1 VVSAI
6 DSLASPSHKTL
17 RDWVF
22 ECLRTSIVSG
32 DLAPGQRIV
41 EADLAKQLEVS
52 KSPVRE
58 AILQLKQDGLVIDAP
73 KGRGVVVAPL
83 KPSDVRE
90 IYAVR
95 EALEG
100 IAVRAVV
107 DDPPAERIAAL
118 RAIVDKM
125 RQAVATGDVRRQF
138 ELDVDFHTALCAA
151 SGNRRLQ
158 DLFAG
163 LRPDIQRI
171 FLFAANA
178 MTLEGPDSP
187 EQALEQHHALV
198 EALAVADAARATAA
212 LEAHFAGRAQR
223 VAAALGER

>member
-1 VVSAI
+1 MISA
-6 DSLASPSHKTL
+6 DETFLPPSHKTL

-22 ECLRTSIVSG
+22 ECLRTSIISG

-41 EADLAKQLEVS
+41 EADLAKQLDVS

-100 IAVRAVV
+100 LAVRILAA
-107 DDPPAERIAAL
+107 DPQPERLAPL
-118 RAIVDKM
+118 RAAVEKM
-125 RQAVATGDVRRQF
+125 RQALAENDLRRQF
-138 ELDVDFHTALCAA
+138 EQDVEFHTALCAA
-151 SGNRRLQ
+151 TGNRRLQ
-158 DLFAG
+158 DLFSS
-163 LRPDIQRI
+163 LRPDLQRI

-178 MTLEGPDSP
+178 MTLEGTDSA
-187 EQALEQHHALV
+187 EQTLAEHEQLLQAIA
-198 EALAVADAARATAA
+198 EGNGDRATSLLAA
-212 LEAHFAGRAQR
+212 HVGGRAPR
-223 VAAALGER
+223 IAAALGGA